1 MEENTIKE
9 FFRYLKRFIAV
20 GVVFVLLALCGVVV
34 YNKVIKKS
42 IYQAQTSVMIIK
54 SSVSDSASGTI
65 NDINTSLK
73 LASTYGE
80 IAKSN
85 LVLDQVVKD
94 LNLHIDASELGNNVS
109 VKVATDTAVL
119 TIFVKNSDADIAA
132 RIANGIAD
140 TATRQI
146 KEDYRVNEITQIS
159 KASTP
164 SSPSNN
170 TLTRDLVV
178 ALVLVIFGVFGF
190 AFLKFYFDKT
200 IRYNENTEKVLGASI
215 AGTIPEASVKTRRS
229 GSTTIEK
236 YSTVAVSES
245 FKILRAN
252 LQFAVAS
259 KRFKT
264 LLVTSANVG
273 EGKTFVAANLAMAFA
288 QAGKKVLLVDT
299 DLRSGN
305 LHKLFDIS
313 NEKGLAEYL
322 AGNGRDFDRYIEE
335 VKNKDLFVMP
345 CGKHPTNPSELL
357 SSKKCKE
364 LIKSLSDIYDIVIFD
379 GAPVNGYADSIV
391 MASYADETL
400 MVVKDA
406 STKDDDF
413 KAAENA
419 LEKVG
424 AKITG
429 VVMNRVESTPKYK
442 IN

>member
-1 MEENTIKE
+1 MEEMNIKE
-9 FFRYLKRFIAV
+9 LFKYFKKYVLVFFAILLMSLGGVFIYDKFMKQPA
-20 GVVFVLLALCGVVV
+20 
-34 YNKVIKKS
+34 YR
-42 IYQAQTSVMIIK
+42 AQTSVMIAK
-54 SSVSDSASGTI
+54 SGVNDSASGTV
-65 NDINTSLK
+65 NDINASLK
-73 LASTYGE
+73 LVSVYGE
-80 IAKSN
+80 IVKSEA
-85 LVLDQVVKD
+85 VLESVNDS
-94 LNLHIDASELGNNVS
+94 IDSRMSVSELS
-109 VKVATDTAVL
+109 
-119 TIFVKNSDADIAA
+119 S
-132 RIANGIAD
+132 RISTKASSD
-140 TATRQI
+140 TATLTI
-146 KEDYRVNEITQIS
+146 TAESNSANDSALIANKVAEASMNEMKKLYKVGSITQLS
-159 KASTP
+159 VASVPTT
-164 SSPSNN
+164 SSNN
-170 TLTRDLVV
+170 TLTRDLVI
-178 ALVLVIFGVFGF
+178 AAILVVFGVFGF

-200 IRYNENTEKVLGASI
+200 IRYNENTEKALGASI
-215 AGTIPEASVKTRRS
+215 AGTIPEASVKARRS

-357 SSKKCKE
+357 SSRKCKE